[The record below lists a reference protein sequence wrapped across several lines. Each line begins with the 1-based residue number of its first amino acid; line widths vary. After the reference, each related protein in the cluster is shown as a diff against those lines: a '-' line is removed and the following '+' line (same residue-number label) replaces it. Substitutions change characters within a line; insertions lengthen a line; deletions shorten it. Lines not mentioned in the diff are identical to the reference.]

1 MTIAMIQMGQLPAV
15 RLTAADGAEATVTF
29 FGAHLVSWRR
39 HDQRERIFLSDRS
52 SLDGQRAIRG
62 GIPVIFPQFAEHGSG
77 MRHGFARMSTWR
89 VADHGSQG
97 GDVFVDLE
105 LTQDDLEPKY
115 ATAWPYAFKLML
127 RVMLRANE
135 LALSLDVH
143 NMGVEAFP
151 FSAALHSYHLVDEIA
166 TIRIDG
172 VEHESLCIED
182 KIDII
187 YRDCA
192 GPVMLATGQETRRL
206 EQQGFGDVV
215 VWNPGAADAAALPD
229 LADDEFRRFACIE
242 PLLLGPQTLDPG
254 QVWNGSHRI
263 VLAA

>member
-1 MTIAMIQMGQLPAV
+1 MTIAMIQLGQLPAV
-15 RLTAADGAEATVTF
+15 RLTAADGATATVTL
-29 FGAHLVSWRR
+29 FGAHLVSWCG

-62 GIPVIFPQFAEHGSG
+62 GIPIIFPQFAEHGSG

-89 VADHGSQG
+89 VVDHGMHLDG
-97 GDVFVDLE
+97 VFVDLE
-105 LTQDDLEPKY
+105 LMQDDLDPKY
-115 ATAWPYAFKLML
+115 ATAWPYAFKLKL
-127 RVMLRANE
+127 RILLHAN
-135 LALSLDVH
+135 AVTMSLDVH

-151 FSAALHSYHLVDEIA
+151 FSAALHSYHLIDDIA
-166 TIRIDG
+166 TICIDG
-172 VEHESLCIED
+172 VEQESLCIED
-182 KIDII
+182 KIDTI

-192 GPVMLATGQETRRL
+192 GPVMLATGQETRKL

-229 LADDEFRRFACIE
+229 LADDEFRRFICIE
-242 PLLLGPQTLDPG
+242 PLMLGPRTLEPG